1 MIIISIS
8 DIDRFLISFEGC
20 FFFLIWAY
28 ILHKCVIVTTSLL
41 FFNIENG
48 LFPKVY
54 TPNTGGGGSNSLDCT
69 CNCNSGDTHSTLA
82 DDEVEIVL
90 SEIRKNLTVF
100 KANLSS
106 SIRKR
111 ISATDPRMSSRVIGM
126 TLGVS
131 ILSFVASLLV
141 IPDLV
146 AGFRCLMSRL

>member
-8 DIDRFLISFEGC
+8 DIDRFLISVEGC
-20 FFFLIWAY
+20 FLIWAY
-28 ILHKCVIVTTSLL
+28 FIIVTHFALFQYLL
-41 FFNIENG
+41 PI
-48 LFPKVY
+48 VY
-54 TPNTGGGGSNSLDCT
+54 TPNAGGGGSSSLNCI
-69 CNCNSGDTHSTLA
+69 CNCNNGDTHSTLTE
-82 DDEVEIVL
+82 DEVEIVL
-90 SEIRKNLTVF
+90 SEIRKNLTIF

-131 ILSFVASLLV
+131 ILSFVAGLLV

-146 AGFRCLMSRL
+146 AGFRCLISMF